1 MSTGPQQ
8 PPDDPLDRELAE
20 LAGMD
25 EDGFDDELTD
35 ALVSA
40 LDELGDDD
48 EDVIE
53 LLDADELRALADKLD
68 QLGRLDL
75 DAHGILLANVLV
87 ELDEGEAL
95 SVLVSFEEGVPAL
108 LPHEV
113 QRLTG

>member
-1 MSTGPQQ
+1 VSTENQE
-8 PPDDPLDRELAE
+8 PPGDPLDRELAE

-25 EDGFDDELTD
+25 DDGFDDELTD

-40 LDELGDDD
+40 LDELEEDD

-68 QLGRLDL
+68 HLGRLDL

-87 ELDEGEAL
+87 ELGAGQAL

-113 QRLTG
+113 QRLAG